1 MESVCG
7 VPYGVA
13 GRGERVFPD
22 WRSVLLRSRDDWSA
36 AELRR
41 AGELAGIHFFTSDP
55 DLKVWSSR
63 EFLSAH
69 TRCGG
74 VKTIKLKRRV
84 RRVTELFSR
93 RVVAEDVDRFS
104 DDFSAPDTRLYFLEL

>member
-1 MESVCG
+1 MKKRILPALLLLASVLAL
-7 VPYGVA
+7 P
-13 GRGERVFPD
+13 F
-22 WRSVLLRSRDDWSA
+22 LLRSRDDRSVA
-36 AELRR
+36 ALRK
-41 AGELAGIHFFTSDP
+41 AGELAGIHFFTTDA

-69 TRCGG
+69 TRNGG
-74 VKTIKLKRRV
+74 TKTIRLKRRV

-104 DDFSAPDTRLYFLEL
+104 DAFSAPDTRLYFLEL

>member
-1 MESVCG
+1 ML
-7 VPYGVA
+7 
-13 GRGERVFPD
+13 RERVCKD
-22 WRSVLLRSRDDWSA
+22 GRVVLQSSDDRSA
-36 AELRR
+36 AALRK
-41 AGELAGIHFFTSDP
+41 AGELAGIHFFTSDA

-74 VKTIKLKRRV
+74 VKTIRLKRRV

-93 RVVAEDVDRFS
+93 RVVAEDADRFT
-104 DDFSAPDTRLYFLEL
+104 DEFSAPDTHLYFLEDR